1 MNKQRP
7 NQHNDQI
14 PLDDYER
21 ELKEFLEKG
30 KFVSD
35 PDFAENKKM
44 FEEAA
49 KNFIELEK
57 SKSITIRIKKKDLVK
72 LKAKAAH
79 NNIPYQTLINLL
91 INSYTAGKTKLS
103 L

>member
-1 MNKQRP
+1 MRNKTFDP
-7 NQHNDQI
+7 FENLV
-14 PLDDYER
+14 LDEYEQ
-21 ELKEFLEKG
+21 EIEDALEIG

-35 PDFAENKKM
+35 PNFKENKKM

-49 KNFIELEK
+49 RNHIELQE
-57 SKSITIRIKKKDLVK
+57 SKSITLRVKKEDLIK
-72 LKAKAAH
+72 LKAKAAR

-91 INSYTAGKTKLS
+91 INSYTAGKTRLN

>member
-1 MNKQRP
+1 MNKKV
-7 NQHNDQI
+7 NKKYLDEV

-21 ELKEFLEKG
+21 ELEEFLERG
-30 KFVSD
+30 EFVSD
-35 PDFAENKKM
+35 PNFKENKKM

-49 KNFIELEK
+49 RRHIELRK
-57 SKSITIRIKKKDLVK
+57 SKSVTLRIKQEDLIK
-72 LKAKAAH
+72 LKAKAAR

-91 INSYTAGKTKLS
+91 INSYAEGKTKLS